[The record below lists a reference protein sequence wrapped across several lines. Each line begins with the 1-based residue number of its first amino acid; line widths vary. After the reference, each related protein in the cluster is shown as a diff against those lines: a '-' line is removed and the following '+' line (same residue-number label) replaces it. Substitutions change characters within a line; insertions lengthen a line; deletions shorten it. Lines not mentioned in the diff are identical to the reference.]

1 MNQQYQ
7 FPQFWNEKLS
17 TLDTIFTI
25 IVHLLDLMDSIVKGT
40 LLVVHA
46 VSVDADCDESHSL
59 LSALE
64 RKWDVNYRINGLY
77 SYQKGTKA
85 LAHNFGLEICVCVNI
100 EA

>member
-1 MNQQYQ
+1 MIIHLFDGMNG
-7 FPQFWNEKLS
+7 
-17 TLDTIFTI
+17 
-25 IVHLLDLMDSIVKGT
+25 IVKGT

-46 VSVDADCDESHSL
+46 VSVDPHCDESHSL

-64 RKWDVNYRINGLY
+64 RKRDVNYRINGLY

-85 LAHNFGLEICVCVNI
+85 LAHNFGLEICICVNI